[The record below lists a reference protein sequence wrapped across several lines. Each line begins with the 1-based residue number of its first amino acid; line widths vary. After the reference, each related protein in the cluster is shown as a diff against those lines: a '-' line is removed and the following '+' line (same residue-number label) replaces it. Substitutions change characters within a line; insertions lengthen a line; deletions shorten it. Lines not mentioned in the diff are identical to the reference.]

1 MGKNFKQKNEK
12 FKEPRI
18 NNELKGNYD
27 VRVVYQDEQG
37 ENKSEVMSL
46 YEAKKLSDRLDLDLI
61 EINQFSTP
69 PILKIANY
77 SKWLYEQKKTQ
88 KANKQKTSELKEI
101 QLSTNIGKHDLEIKA
116 NKLKEFIADGDKV
129 KVVLTMKRRELER
142 REESKKCLYELIL
155 MVNDVAV
162 PESMPKDEGSKSI
175 AILKKKK

>member
-1 MGKNFKQKNEK
+1 M
-12 FKEPRI
+12 
-18 NNELKGNYD
+18 
-27 VRVVYQDEQG
+27 
-37 ENKSEVMSL
+37 
-46 YEAKKLSDRLDLDLI
+46 
-61 EINQFSTP
+61 
-69 PILKIANY
+69 
-77 SKWLYEQKKTQ
+77 Q